1 MPSGYSGLNAQVKQE
16 AQSDPRMYQIYISML
31 NEWNKYVGTSN
42 LFMDFDLSG
51 PYTDAEYF
59 GALQYVT
66 DPGSQKYDA
75 ILSEI
80 YQPGDANLDGDVN
93 YADFQTLEQNY
104 GLSNAWWENGDFNDD
119 GVVNWSD
126 LNLLRTNLDPTTMTL
141 AQFAQ
146 IALFGQP
153 SVLTAGQASE
163 YDGYGVTDVS
173 QMPFVS
179 SSNGQGSVRLNT
191 TSSGVPISLGGITYS
206 SGLGVYAD
214 SSVTVNLAGQ
224 YSVFQSQIGV
234 PSAFSSSSV
243 IFQVYG
249 DGNLLYQSPAVTSA
263 SGAIPVDVNVSGVQ
277 QLSLKVIGS
286 TGSTTGDSAVWAA
299 PRLISTSNFSEKQVT
314 PYTLTWQVS
323 ENGTIL
329 STQTSDSLAFTYPG
343 SGVYTIELTVT
354 DANGDTASS
363 SDTVTVNPVT
373 ATATLI
379 GHNTTTQGTWI
390 GTYGSQGYDVV
401 GNTASLPSYA
411 TVTPSG
417 ESTLTWAVS
426 TTNESALENAGGITG
441 RVAAAW
447 SSATSFSVDVNL
459 TDGNAHDLALYAVDF
474 DNQGIS
480 EQIQI
485 SAAATGTVL
494 DSESISSFSGGIYLD
509 WRVSGNVLITVT
521 STSGPAV
528 LSGLFLDAPPVTATL
543 VRQDATTNGDWIGTY
558 GSQGYDIIGTPASIP
573 SYATITLTNQTTD
586 MDDTGAIANAA
597 LEQPSGGGRYVGDWS
612 STSRFSVLVNL
623 TDGQPYDLTLY
634 AVDWADDGR
643 SELIQITNPATGS
656 MLSVK
661 TLSNFQAGAYLQYLV
676 TGSVLITVTRLA
688 GPTAVLNGLFFDS
701 ASSPQT
707 SVQTSTATL
716 VQEDS
721 TTQGDWIGT
730 YGSDGYN
737 IIGDATSYPSLCPGL
752 IRRRTVGVNLGYQHD
767 QPAGSAK
774 CQRRRPASIQLGF
787 ERKLR
792 DGRGSDRWG
801 AHDVGS
807 CTRSSPWAI
816 RCCKRTDSG
825 H

>member
-1 MPSGYSGLNAQVKQE
+1 MLAVSFTLTTARDLAYLVAIAGFIFALKGLSSPRHARLGNLVGAAAATLAIGMTFTLPSLRHSGWNLVLALIAMVLGAAVAVPVARFVKMTAMPQLVAIFNGVGGGAAALISIVELLHLHSLGLQPAV
-16 AQSDPRMYQIYISML
+16 
-31 NEWNKYVGTSN
+31 
-42 LFMDFDLSG
+42 
-51 PYTDAEYF
+51 
-59 GALQYVT
+59 YVT
-66 DPGSQKYDA
+66 A
-75 ILSEI
+75 EVL
-80 YQPGDANLDGDVN
+80 L
-93 YADFQTLEQNY
+93 
-104 GLSNAWWENGDFNDD
+104 
-119 GVVNWSD
+119 GV
-126 LNLLRTNLDPTTMTL
+126 L
-141 AQFAQ
+141 
-146 IALFGQP
+146 I
-153 SVLTAGQASE
+153 
-163 YDGYGVTDVS
+163 
-173 QMPFVS
+173 
-179 SSNGQGSVRLNT
+179 GSVSFAGSAIAFIKLQELITGR
-191 TSSGVPISLGGITYS
+191 PITYP
-206 SGLGVYAD
+206 GQQVINALVGVAIA
-214 SSVTVNLAGQ
+214 VMVILAL
-224 YSVFQSQIGV
+224 V
-234 PSAFSSSSV
+234 
-243 IFQVYG
+243 
-249 DGNLLYQSPAVTSA
+249 
-263 SGAIPVDVNVSGVQ
+263 
-277 QLSLKVIGS
+277 
-286 TGSTTGDSAVWAA
+286 TGSIVYVWVILAP

-329 STQTSDSLAFTYPG
+329 STQTSDYLGVITCPG

-426 TTNESALENAGGITG
+426 TTNESTLENAGDITG

-509 WRVSGNVLITVT
+509 WRVLGNVLITVT

-558 GSQGYDIIGTPASIP
+558 GSQGYDVIGTPASIP

-586 MDDTGAIANAA
+586 MDDTSAIANAA

-612 STSRFSVLVNL
+612 STSQFSVLVNL

-643 SELIQITNPATGS
+643 TSS
-656 MLSVK
+656 
-661 TLSNFQAGAYLQYLV
+661 FRLQTPPPV
-676 TGSVLITVTRLA
+676 A
-688 GPTAVLNGLFFDS
+688 CS
-701 ASSPQT
+701 A
-707 SVQTSTATL
+707 
-716 VQEDS
+716 
-721 TTQGDWIGT
+721 
-730 YGSDGYN
+730 
-737 IIGDATSYPSLCPGL
+737 
-752 IRRRTVGVNLGYQHD
+752 
-767 QPAGSAK
+767 
-774 CQRRRPASIQLGF
+774 
-787 ERKLR
+787 
-792 DGRGSDRWG
+792 
-801 AHDVGS
+801 
-807 CTRSSPWAI
+807 
-816 RCCKRTDSG
+816 
-825 H
+825 